1 MARATHNHARQ
12 STLTNYMKQ
21 QQQHCPDPIHTS
33 QPPPPPHQP
42 GKMAFPNL
50 TSRDPPSVP
59 DSPAAKR
66 QKTVGGYQGNGYNS
80 ADDSGD
86 DLFEGIVPDT
96 KHFTQPTQ
104 IIDTSAPGFTLG
116 GGGGRE
122 EVLVPASSPFAG
134 NARSSPP
141 QQTPG
146 RIASLM
152 APAGTA
158 FKAPNGVQ
166 KEAVKTKVIDLD
178 ENDGPTYQGGSSD
191 DEIRESAADIKPSIF
206 KARSKITFGSPSG
219 SGAAP
224 SFRDLISTF
233 KPPVSTTAM
242 FEREAAANGVKR
254 KTPMQSGPARAL
266 PTGVDYTM
274 EDIPDLVLRRKVERV
289 RKVAPQAKISQIV
302 DCVIKCQGRVDDATV
317 MVFDILDIVE
327 ITSDDDSKKGVAV
340 AKPKEQPMEAP
351 EPQMRRQL
359 KQPIASIQERY
370 SSTQYQKKVPLVP
383 TSPVAVTPPKP
394 KRKLM
399 QGRRNPDPSSPMAA
413 PSPLPKKQ
421 VPEKI
426 QEVEEIILSDA
437 EDYDSDAASEEE
449 DNPELEGR
457 VLSFLN
463 KCSKGDL
470 IDLANIKPDV
480 AEFFLS
486 KRPFGTLDSA
496 REVSN
501 AKETKTGK
509 QSARAPIGD
518 RIVDTSMS
526 MMSGYEAVDALVA
539 TCSELGK
546 PLTEEMTRWGFDVN
560 GAAKG
565 GELEMVSL
573 EEDLHD
579 SGLGTPSSKSTS
591 EVGDDDVRAVS
602 KKGKNKFLKKPEK
615 MASTLVLKDY
625 QLVGLNWLAL
635 LYKYKLSCILADDMG
650 LGKTCQ
656 VIAFL
661 SHLAETGETGPH
673 LVIVPPSTLENWL
686 REFANFAPE
695 LVVEPYY
702 GSQKERQDIAE
713 RILDARDEVNVVV
726 STYEFAAKKDDNKF
740 MRRLKPNACVYDEG
754 HVLKNPK
761 SLKYQG
767 LIKIPAQFRLLL
779 TGTPLQNNLMELAA
793 LLGFILP
800 DIFRERQEDL
810 EFIFKHKAS
819 TRDSDHAAL
828 LSAQRIA
835 RAKSMLTPFVL
846 RRKKAQV
853 LKHMPAKIC
862 KVEYCEMHPTQA
874 EIYNGLRGRAR
885 ERAQLR
891 LSGGKV
897 PNDGE
902 NNPLMQ
908 LRKAAIHP
916 MLFRRH
922 FTDAKLEKMV
932 DLLRRQEPDE
942 FSQPRDKILMEMKL
956 LQDYYLHTWC
966 LRYPCI
972 KKFDT
977 PDLTWMNSGK
987 VDALVRLVKQY
998 KENGDRVLVFSQF
1011 TLVLD
1016 IIEAVFQTELIQHT
1030 RFDGATKVNERQT
1043 LIDDFR
1049 DDETITAFLLSTGAG
1064 GTGVN
1069 LMYANKVII
1078 FDSSFNPQD
1087 DIQAENRAHRVGQTR
1102 EVEVV
1107 RLVTKGTIEEQI
1119 YALGQSKLEL
1129 DSKVSGEEDL
1139 GVKGEQMVARM
1150 LLQEDGEG
1158 TPASN
1163 DA

>member
-1 MARATHNHARQ
+1 MARAVHNDTRQ
-12 STLTNYMKQ
+12 STLTDYIQ
-21 QQQHCPDPIHTS
+21 RPDRIQSS
-33 QPPPPPHQP
+33 QPPPHQP
-42 GKMAFPNL
+42 GIMAFPNVS
-50 TSRDPPSVP
+50 SRDPPSVP

-66 QKTVGGYQGNGYNS
+66 QKTAGGYQGNGYNS

-86 DLFEGIVPDT
+86 DLFEGIVPET

-104 IIDTSAPGFTLG
+104 IIDTSAPGFNLAGT
-116 GGGGRE
+116 RE

-134 NARSSPP
+134 RSSPP
-141 QQTPG
+141 QQNAPG

-158 FKAPNGVQ
+158 FKVPNGVQ
-166 KEAVKTKVIDLD
+166 KEPTKTKVIDLD

-191 DEIRESAADIKPSIF
+191 DEIQDSAADIKPSIF

-242 FEREAAANGVKR
+242 FERDGMVNGVKR
-254 KTPMQSGPARAL
+254 KTPMQSGPSRAL
-266 PTGVDYTM
+266 PTGTDFGL
-274 EDIPDLVLRRKVERV
+274 EDIPDLLMRRKVDRIV
-289 RKVAPQAKISQIV
+289 KLCPPGTVKVSQV
-302 DCVIKCQGRVDDATV
+302 MEAVIKCKGRVDFATE
-317 MVFDILDIVE
+317 MVLDSLDIVE
-327 ITSDDDSKKGVAV
+327 IPSDDDSKKGV

-383 TSPVAVTPPKP
+383 TEPVAVTPPKP

-413 PSPLPKKQ
+413 PDPSPKKQ
-421 VPEKI
+421 VPEKT

-470 IDLANIKPDV
+470 IDLANIKADV

-661 SHLAETGETGPH
+661 SHLAEVGETGPH

-702 GSQKERQDIAE
+702 GSQKERQEIAE

-726 STYEFAAKKDDNKF
+726 STYEFAAKKEDNKF

-922 FTDAKLEKMV
+922 FTDDKLEKMV
-932 DLLRRQEPDE
+932 DLLRRHEPDE

-977 PDLTWMNSGK
+977 ADLTWMNSGK

-1107 RLVTKGTIEEQI
+1107 RFVTKGTIEEQI

-1129 DSKVSGEEDL
+1129 DSKVSGEEDMAM
-1139 GVKGEQMVARM
+1139 KGEQMVARM
-1150 LLQEDGEG
+1150 LLQEDGQS
-1158 TPASN
+1158 TPTSN
-1163 DA
+1163 VEA

>member
-1 MARATHNHARQ
+1 MARAVHNDTRQ
-12 STLTNYMKQ
+12 STLTDYIQ
-21 QQQHCPDPIHTS
+21 RPDRIQSS
-33 QPPPPPHQP
+33 QPPPHQP
-42 GKMAFPNL
+42 GIMAFPNVS
-50 TSRDPPSVP
+50 SRDPPSVP

-66 QKTVGGYQGNGYNS
+66 QKTAGGYQGNGYNS

-86 DLFEGIVPDT
+86 DLFEGIVPET

-104 IIDTSAPGFTLG
+104 IIDTSAPGFSLAGT
-116 GGGGRE
+116 RE

-134 NARSSPP
+134 RSSPP
-141 QQTPG
+141 QQNAPG

-158 FKAPNGVQ
+158 FKVPNGVQ
-166 KEAVKTKVIDLD
+166 KEPTKTKVIDLD

-191 DEIRESAADIKPSIF
+191 DEIQDSAADIKPSIF

-242 FEREAAANGVKR
+242 FERDGMVNGVKR

-266 PTGVDYTM
+266 PTGTDFGL
-274 EDIPDLVLRRKVERV
+274 EDIPDLLMRRKVDRIV
-289 RKVAPQAKISQIV
+289 KLCPPGTVKVSQV
-302 DCVIKCQGRVDDATV
+302 MEAVIKCKGRVDFATE
-317 MVFDILDIVE
+317 MVLDSLDIVE
-327 ITSDDDSKKGVAV
+327 IPSDDDSKKGV

-383 TSPVAVTPPKP
+383 TEPVAVTPPKP

-399 QGRRNPDPSSPMAA
+399 QGRRNPDPLSPMAVPD
-413 PSPLPKKQ
+413 PSPKKQ
-421 VPEKI
+421 VPVKI

-470 IDLANIKPDV
+470 IDLANIKADV

-661 SHLAETGETGPH
+661 SHLAEVGETGPH

-702 GSQKERQDIAE
+702 GSQKERQEIAE

-726 STYEFAAKKDDNKF
+726 STYEFAAKKEDNKF

-922 FTDAKLEKMV
+922 FTDDKLEKMV
-932 DLLRRQEPDE
+932 DLLRRHEPDE

-977 PDLTWMNSGK
+977 ADLTWMNSGK

-1107 RLVTKGTIEEQI
+1107 RFVTKGTIEEQI

-1129 DSKVSGEEDL
+1129 DSKVSGEEDMAM
-1139 GVKGEQMVARM
+1139 KGEQMVARM
-1150 LLQEDGEG
+1150 LLQEDGQS
-1158 TPASN
+1158 TPTSN
-1163 DA
+1163 VEA

>member
-1 MARATHNHARQ
+1 
-12 STLTNYMKQ
+12 
-21 QQQHCPDPIHTS
+21 
-33 QPPPPPHQP
+33 
-42 GKMAFPNL
+42 MAFPNVS
-50 TSRDPPSVP
+50 SRDPPSVP

-66 QKTVGGYQGNGYNS
+66 QKTAGGYQGNGYNS

-86 DLFEGIVPDT
+86 DLFEGIVPET

-104 IIDTSAPGFTLG
+104 IIDTSALGFNLG
-116 GGGGRE
+116 GTRE

-134 NARSSPP
+134 RSSPP
-141 QQTPG
+141 QQQNAPG

-158 FKAPNGVQ
+158 FKVPNGVQ
-166 KEAVKTKVIDLD
+166 KEPTKTKVIDLD

-191 DEIRESAADIKPSIF
+191 DEIQDSAADIKPSIF

-242 FEREAAANGVKR
+242 FEREGTVNGVKR
-254 KTPMQSGPARAL
+254 KTPMQSGPSRAL
-266 PTGVDYTM
+266 PTGTDFGL
-274 EDIPDLVLRRKVERV
+274 EDIPDLLMRRKVDRIV
-289 RKVAPQAKISQIV
+289 KLCPPGTVKVSQV
-302 DCVIKCQGRVDDATV
+302 MEAVIKCKGRVDFATE
-317 MVFDILDIVE
+317 MVLDSLDIVE
-327 ITSDDDSKKGVAV
+327 IPSDDDSKKGV

-383 TSPVAVTPPKP
+383 TEPVVVTPPKP

-413 PSPLPKKQ
+413 PDPSPKKQ

-470 IDLANIKPDV
+470 IDLANIKADV

-650 LGKTCQ
+650 LGK
-656 VIAFL
+656 
-661 SHLAETGETGPH
+661 
-673 LVIVPPSTLENWL
+673 
-686 REFANFAPE
+686 
-695 LVVEPYY
+695 
-702 GSQKERQDIAE
+702 
-713 RILDARDEVNVVV
+713 
-726 STYEFAAKKDDNKF
+726 
-740 MRRLKPNACVYDEG
+740 
-754 HVLKNPK
+754 
-761 SLKYQG
+761 
-767 LIKIPAQFRLLL
+767 
-779 TGTPLQNNLMELAA
+779 
-793 LLGFILP
+793 
-800 DIFRERQEDL
+800 
-810 EFIFKHKAS
+810 
-819 TRDSDHAAL
+819 
-828 LSAQRIA
+828 
-835 RAKSMLTPFVL
+835 
-846 RRKKAQV
+846 
-853 LKHMPAKIC
+853 
-862 KVEYCEMHPTQA
+862 
-874 EIYNGLRGRAR
+874 
-885 ERAQLR
+885 
-891 LSGGKV
+891 
-897 PNDGE
+897 
-902 NNPLMQ
+902 
-908 LRKAAIHP
+908 
-916 MLFRRH
+916 LF
-922 FTDAKLEKMV
+922 
-932 DLLRRQEPDE
+932 
-942 FSQPRDKILMEMKL
+942 
-956 LQDYYLHTWC
+956 
-966 LRYPCI
+966 
-972 KKFDT
+972 
-977 PDLTWMNSGK
+977 
-987 VDALVRLVKQY
+987 
-998 KENGDRVLVFSQF
+998 
-1011 TLVLD
+1011 
-1016 IIEAVFQTELIQHT
+1016 
-1030 RFDGATKVNERQT
+1030 
-1043 LIDDFR
+1043 
-1049 DDETITAFLLSTGAG
+1049 
-1064 GTGVN
+1064 
-1069 LMYANKVII
+1069 
-1078 FDSSFNPQD
+1078 
-1087 DIQAENRAHRVGQTR
+1087 
-1102 EVEVV
+1102 
-1107 RLVTKGTIEEQI
+1107 
-1119 YALGQSKLEL
+1119 
-1129 DSKVSGEEDL
+1129 
-1139 GVKGEQMVARM
+1139 
-1150 LLQEDGEG
+1150 
-1158 TPASN
+1158 
-1163 DA
+1163 

>member
-1 MARATHNHARQ
+1 MARTMGNHARQ
-12 STLTNYMKQ
+12 STLSNYVKQ
-21 QQQHCPDPIHTS
+21 RPDQTQSS
-33 QPPPPPHQP
+33 QPPPHQP
-42 GKMAFPNL
+42 VNMAFPSV
-50 TSRDPPSVP
+50 TARDPPSVP

-66 QKTVGGYQGNGYNS
+66 QKTAGGYQGNGYNS

-86 DLFEGIVPDT
+86 DLFEGIVT
-96 KHFTQPTQ
+96 ESKHFTQPTQ
-104 IIDTSAPGFTLG
+104 IIDTSAPGFNLAGTT
-116 GGGGRE
+116 RE
-122 EVLVPASSPFAG
+122 EVLVPASSPFSG

-141 QQTPG
+141 QQNGPG
-146 RIASLM
+146 RIASMM

-166 KEAVKTKVIDLD
+166 TQLAKTKVIDLD

-191 DEIRESAADIKPSIF
+191 DEIQDSAADIKPSIF

-219 SGAAP
+219 SAAP

-242 FEREAAANGVKR
+242 FEREGSVNGVKR

-266 PTGVDYTM
+266 PTGDFGI
-274 EDIPDLVLRRKVERV
+274 EDIHDLVLRRKVERIV
-289 RKVAPQAKISQIV
+289 KVAPLAKISLIM
-302 DCVIKCQGRVDDATV
+302 DSVIKCKGRVDDATV
-317 MVFDILDIVE
+317 MVFDSLDSLEVVD
-327 ITSDDDSKKGVAV
+327 ITSDDDTKKGVA
-340 AKPKEQPMEAP
+340 KPKTQPVEAP
-351 EPQMRRQL
+351 MEPQMRRQL

-399 QGRRNPDPSSPMAA
+399 QGRRNPDPSSPMGPPD
-413 PSPLPKKQ
+413 PSPKKQ

-470 IDLANIKPDV
+470 IDLANIKADV

-486 KRPFGTLDSA
+486 KRPFSNLDSA

-661 SHLAETGETGPH
+661 SHLAEIGETGPH

-713 RILDARDEVNVVV
+713 RILEARDEVNVVV

-862 KVEYCEMHPTQA
+862 KVEYCEMHPSQA

-891 LSGGKV
+891 LNGGKV

-922 FTDAKLEKMV
+922 FTDEKLEKMV
-932 DLLRRQEPDE
+932 DILRRQEPDE

-998 KENGDRVLVFSQF
+998 KANGDRVLVFSQF

-1129 DSKVSGEEDL
+1129 DSKVSGTGDEDMA
-1139 GVKGEQMVARM
+1139 VKGEQMVARM
-1150 LLQEDGEG
+1150 LLQEDGQA
-1158 TPASN
+1158 TPTSN
-1163 DA
+1163 AEA

>member
-1 MARATHNHARQ
+1 MAQTHNRARQ
-12 STLTNYMKQ
+12 STLANYMKQ
-21 QQQHCPDPIHTS
+21 QQQQRPDERPQS
-33 QPPPPPHQP
+33 AQPPPPAQ
-42 GKMAFPNL
+42 A
-50 TSRDPPSVP
+50 
-59 DSPAAKR
+59 
-66 QKTVGGYQGNGYNS
+66 
-80 ADDSGD
+80 GD
-86 DLFEGIVPDT
+86 DLFEGLVMGAES

-104 IIDTSAPGFTLG
+104 IIDTSAPGFALAGSTAAG
-116 GGGGRE
+116 ARE

-134 NARSSPP
+134 NSRSSPP
-141 QQTPG
+141 PQRDGPG
-146 RIASLM
+146 RIASMM

-166 KEAVKTKVIDLD
+166 NAAAAAKRKVIDLD

-191 DEIRESAADIKPSIF
+191 DEIQESAADIKPSIF
-206 KARSKITFGSPSG
+206 KARSKITFGSPSAG
-219 SGAAP
+219 GAP
-224 SFRDLISTF
+224 SFKDLISTF

-242 FEREAAANGVKR
+242 FEREAGER
-254 KTPMQSGPARAL
+254 KGLMQSGPARAL
-266 PTGVDYTM
+266 PTGVDYGL
-274 EDIPDLVLRRKVERV
+274 EDIPDLVLRRKVERIV
-289 RKVAPQAKISQIV
+289 KVAPQAKISQIV
-302 DCVIKCQGRVDDATV
+302 DVVIKCKGRVDDATV
-317 MVFDILDIVE
+317 MIFDIMDSMDNMDVID
-327 ITSDDDSKKGVAV
+327 ITSDDDSKKGVA
-340 AKPKEQPMEAP
+340 KPKAQPVVEAL

-370 SSTQYQKKVPLVP
+370 SSTQYQKKVPL
-383 TSPVAVTPPKP
+383 TPVTVTPPKP

-413 PSPLPKKQ
+413 PDPSPKKQ

-486 KRPFGTLDSA
+486 KRPFDNLDSA

-579 SGLGTPSSKSTS
+579 SGLGTPSSKTTS
-591 EVGDDDVRAVS
+591 EVGDDDVRSVS

-661 SHLAETGETGPH
+661 SHLAEIGETGPH

-922 FTDAKLEKMV
+922 FTDAKLEKMA
-932 DLLRRQEPDE
+932 
-942 FSQPRDKILMEMKL
+942 SQAA
-956 LQDYYLHTWC
+956 
-966 LRYPCI
+966 
-972 KKFDT
+972 
-977 PDLTWMNSGK
+977 NGK
-987 VDALVRLVKQY
+987 VDALVRLVKEY

-1139 GVKGEQMVARM
+1139 GAKGEQMVARM
-1150 LLQEDGEG
+1150 LLQEDGQG
-1158 TPASN
+1158 TPTSN
-1163 DA
+1163 VEA

>member
-12 STLTNYMKQ
+12 GTLANYVKR
-21 QQQHCPDPIHTS
+21 PDHI
-33 QPPPPPHQP
+33 QPSRPTPHQP
-42 GKMAFPNL
+42 GNMTFPNAS
-50 TSRDPPSVP
+50 SRDPPSVP

-66 QKTVGGYQGNGYNS
+66 QKTAGGYQGNGYNS

-104 IIDTSAPGFTLG
+104 IIDTSAPGFNLG
-116 GGGGRE
+116 GRRE
-122 EVLVPASSPFAG
+122 EVLVPASSPFA
-134 NARSSPP
+134 ARSSPP
-141 QQTPG
+141 QQNAPG

-158 FKAPNGVQ
+158 FKVPNGVQ
-166 KEAVKTKVIDLD
+166 KEATETKVIDLD

-191 DEIRESAADIKPSIF
+191 DEIRDSAADIKPSIF

-219 SGAAP
+219 PP

-242 FEREAAANGVKR
+242 FEKEGTVNGVKR
-254 KTPMQSGPARAL
+254 KTPMQGGPSRAL
-266 PTGVDYTM
+266 PTGTDYGVD
-274 EDIPDLVLRRKVERV
+274 DIPDLVLRRKVERV
-289 RKVAPQAKISQIV
+289 LKVAPQAKVSQIV
-302 DCVIKCQGRVDDATV
+302 DCVVKCQGRVDDATV
-317 MVFDILDIVE
+317 MVFDILDVVE
-327 ITSDDDSKKGVAV
+327 ISDDDSKKGVA
-340 AKPKEQPMEAP
+340 KPKAQTMEAP

-383 TSPVAVTPPKP
+383 TEPVAVTPPKP

-399 QGRRNPDPSSPMAA
+399 QGRRNPDPLSPMGPPD
-413 PSPLPKKQ
+413 PSPKK
-421 VPEKI
+421 VPEKV

-470 IDLANIKPDV
+470 IDLANIKADV

-486 KRPFGTLDSA
+486 KRPFGNLDSA

-518 RIVDTSMS
+518 KIVDTSMS

-539 TCSELGK
+539 TCSRLGK

-602 KKGKNKFLKKPEK
+602 KKGKNMFLKKPEK

-635 LYKYKLSCILADDMG
+635 LYKHKLSCILADDMG

-661 SHLAETGETGPH
+661 SHLAEIGETGPH

-713 RILDARDEVNVVV
+713 RILDARDEINVVV
-726 STYEFAAKKDDNKF
+726 STYEFAARKDDNRF

-862 KVEYCEMHPTQA
+862 KVEYCDMHPMQA

-987 VDALVRLVKQY
+987 VDALIRLVKQY

-1016 IIEAVFQTELIQHT
+1016 VIEAVFQTELIQHT

-1129 DSKVSGEEDL
+1129 DNKVSGEEDMAM
-1139 GVKGEQMVARM
+1139 KGEQMVARM
-1150 LLQEDGEG
+1150 LLEDDGQV
-1158 TPASN
+1158 TPTSN
-1163 DA
+1163 AEA

>member
-1 MARATHNHARQ
+1 MARGMDNHTRQ
-12 STLTNYMKQ
+12 GTLTNYVK
-21 QQQHCPDPIHTS
+21 HRPDRIQS
-33 QPPPPPHQP
+33 SRPPPHQP
-42 GKMAFPNL
+42 GNMAFPNV

-66 QKTVGGYQGNGYNS
+66 QKTAGGYQGNGYNS

-86 DLFEGIVPDT
+86 DLFEGIVPES

-104 IIDTSAPGFTLG
+104 IIDASAPGFNL

-134 NARSSPP
+134 NSRSSPP
-141 QQTPG
+141 TQSAPG

-158 FKAPNGVQ
+158 FKVPNGVQ
-166 KEAVKTKVIDLD
+166 KEPAKTKVIDLD

-191 DEIRESAADIKPSIF
+191 DEIQDSAADIKPSIF
-206 KARSKITFGSPSG
+206 KARSKITFGSPLG
-219 SGAAP
+219 SGGP

-242 FEREAAANGVKR
+242 FERDGSINGVKR
-254 KTPMQSGPARAL
+254 KTPMQSGPSRAL
-266 PTGVDYTM
+266 PTGTDYGM
-274 EDIPDLVLRRKVERV
+274 DDIHDLVLKRKVERV
-289 RKVAPQAKISQIV
+289 LKVAPQAKISQIV
-302 DCVIKCQGRVDDATV
+302 DCVIKCRGKVDEATV
-317 MVFDILDIVE
+317 MVFDILDVIE
-327 ITSDDDSKKGVAV
+327 INSDDESKKGVA
-340 AKPKEQPMEAP
+340 KPKPQPVVEAV

-370 SSTQYQKKVPLVP
+370 SSTQYQKKIPLVP

-399 QGRRNPDPSSPMAA
+399 QGRRNPDPSSPMGPPE
-413 PSPLPKKQ
+413 PSPKKQ

-486 KRPFGTLDSA
+486 KRPFGNLDSA

-539 TCSELGK
+539 TCSKLGK

-713 RILDARDEVNVVV
+713 RILDSRDEVNVVV
-726 STYEFAAKKDDNKF
+726 STYEFAAKKEDNKF

-862 KVEYCEMHPTQA
+862 KVEYCEMHPSQA
-874 EIYNGLRGRAR
+874 EIYNGLRGRAS

-922 FTDAKLEKMV
+922 FTDDKLEKMV

-998 KENGDRVLVFSQF
+998 KANGDRVLVFSQF

-1129 DSKVSGEEDL
+1129 DNKVSGEEDMQM
-1139 GVKGEQMVARM
+1139 KGEQMVARM
-1150 LLQEDGEG
+1150 LLQEDGQV
-1158 TPASN
+1158 TPTSN
-1163 DA
+1163 AEA